1 MNIWIAG
8 TVEEVIT
15 ASKTGLVSA
24 VVTNPI
30 VIAGW
35 TKDGQPLESVAAD
48 VIRETKLPLYIQ
60 LQGPTHG
67 HFLRETE
74 YLKRISDRI
83 IPKLPAT
90 REGLSAAAE
99 LERNGTAT
107 LITTVC
113 SVNQAYASASAKATA
128 ICPYFSRVRDA
139 DEDAIE
145 LIRNIAVL
153 YRRWGVKTHIRPASV
168 RSVQDVQNCLL
179 AGADGVI
186 IFHDVFQQLFLHP
199 VTEQSLQ
206 AFEADWQQIT
216 RSEMYPFA

>member
-1 MNIWIAG
+1 MSIWIAG
-8 TVEEVIT
+8 TVEEVFA
-15 ASKTGLVSA
+15 ASKTGLVNA
-24 VVTNPI
+24 IVTNPT

-35 TKDGQPLESVAAD
+35 TKGGQTLESVASD
-48 VIRETKLPLYIQ
+48 VISATQLPLYMQ
-60 LQGPTHG
+60 LHGPTQE
-67 HFLRETE
+67 HFLRETA

-90 REGLSAAAE
+90 REGLAAAAE
-99 LERNGTAT
+99 LEANNTET

-113 SVNQAYASASAKATA
+113 SVNQAYASASAHATT

-139 DEDAIE
+139 SEDAIE
-145 LIRNIAVL
+145 LIRNIATL

-168 RSVQDVQNCLL
+168 RSVQDVQDCLL

-186 IFHDVFQQLFLHP
+186 IFYDVFEQLFLHP

-206 AFEADWQQIT
+206 AFEADWEQT
-216 RSEMYPFA
+216 NRLETYPFD